1 MSLLTPA
8 SSLTPAIEIKDLR
21 VDYGTFVAVNEVTLT
36 VPPGEIFGLVG
47 PNGAGK
53 TSTFRVLATLMEPT
67 YGEVRLAGVDIFEQP
82 EAARRV
88 LGYMPDLAPVPSDLK
103 VWEFLD
109 LFAEAHELGNWTAR
123 RERIEVCLRQVN
135 LLEKWGDFCRT
146 LSRGQTQRLVLA
158 KTLLHRPRV
167 FVLDEPASGM
177 DPLSRRNL
185 RLTLR
190 SLADEGATIIVS
202 SHILSELS
210 EMCTSLCVMNHGRLL
225 ASGSVDE
232 VRRLLG
238 RAERTLTV
246 GVLERSEEAA
256 AWLATQAAC
265 PVGQVCARS
274 RHIPLFRQP
283 SRTGRAHDRAHP
295 SGFSRRH
302 LRGAEIH
309 VRGHPRRCGRKPTGG
324 PGQRR
329 HSNLMTAPT
338 RSRRW
343 FSLQPIWPNPIFHR
357 YARSRLR
364 PQALSAALI
373 ITLIVAGFFFFLFR
387 TLALYRDTWTS
398 PPPNAPRSS
407 PC

>member
-1 MSLLTPA
+1 MTLALLNPA
-8 SSLTPAIEIKDLR
+8 PPAAPAIEINDLR
-21 VDYGTFVAVNEVTLT
+21 VDYGDFVAVNEVTLT

-67 YGEVRLAGVDIFEQP
+67 YGEVRLTGIDIFEHP

-109 LFAEAHELGNWTAR
+109 LFAEAHELGTAAQR
-123 RERIEVCLRQVN
+123 RNRVEECLRQVN
-135 LLEKWGDFCRT
+135 LAEKWGAFCKT

-158 KTLLHRPRV
+158 KTLLHRPAV

-185 RLTLR
+185 RMTLR
-190 SLADEGATIIVS
+190 ALADDGATIMVS

-246 GVLERSEEAA
+246 GVLERSEAA
-256 AWLATQAAC
+256 ATWLATQA
-265 PVGQVCARS
+265 
-274 RHIPLFRQP
+274 
-283 SRTGRAHDRAHP
+283 
-295 SGFSRRH
+295 
-302 LRGAEIH
+302 H
-309 VRGHPRRCGRKPTGG
+309 VQAVKLVRERVTFHFAGSQHE
-324 PGQRR
+324 QAA
-329 HSNLMTAPT
+329 LMTGLIRQDFLIA
-338 RSRRW
+338 
-343 FSLQPIWPNPIFHR
+343 IFEEQK
-357 YARSRLR
+357 STFEDILVD
-364 PQALSAALI
+364 
-373 ITLIVAGFFFFLFR
+373 VAENHPATGKV
-387 TLALYRDTWTS
+387 
-398 PPPNAPRSS
+398 PPSS
-407 PC
+407 TT